1 MSDALTAIFNLLDLR
16 SARCT
21 RLEAGG
27 NWSLRFPEKAALKF
41 AAVIRGGC
49 WMLHPDHLPVRM
61 KRGDVFLLSQTPAY
75 VLASDPDLVPQDG
88 VKAIDWE
95 SSDTGHYGG
104 EETVLIASSFRVNR
118 LHERLLTDVLPHLM
132 LIPGD
137 APSAPALS
145 RTLEIMEAEFN
156 RTSMGTE
163 LMRHHL
169 ADMLLVHMLRA
180 FAAREER
187 GAELPRR
194 NGWIGALSD
203 PRLGAALDRIH
214 AEPGRAWT
222 VKTLAEIAGMSRS
235 SFAEAFHTAI
245 GRTPIDYVSGWRM
258 QVGEDL
264 IRQGHSI
271 AEVAVRLG
279 YTSQS
284 AFGAAFRRI
293 MGRSPRAAV
302 KAGQRGVRRDQVSVG

>member
-1 MSDALTAIFNLLDLR
+1 MSDALTAIFNLLDLH
-16 SARCT
+16 SARST

-27 NWSLRFPEKAALKF
+27 NWSLRFPGKAALKF

-49 WMLHPDHLPVRM
+49 WMLHPDHPPVRM
-61 KRGDVFLLSQTPAY
+61 ERGDVFLLSQTPAY
-75 VLASDPDLVPQDG
+75 VLASDPDLIPQDG
-88 VKAIDWE
+88 AKVIDWE
-95 SSDTGHYGG
+95 RTHTGHYGG
-104 EETVLIASSFRVNR
+104 EETVVIASSFRVSR

-132 LIPGD
+132 LIQGE
-137 APSAPALS
+137 APSAPVLS
-145 RTLEIMEAEFN
+145 RTLEIMEVEFG
-156 RTSMGTE
+156 RTGMGAE

-169 ADMLLVHMLRA
+169 ADMLLVQMLRA
-180 FAAREER
+180 FAAREDQSAGE
-187 GAELPRR
+187 EPPRR
-194 NGWIGALSD
+194 GGWIGALTD

-222 VKTLAEIAGMSRS
+222 VKALAEIAGMSRT

-245 GRTPIDYVSGWRM
+245 GRSPIDYVSRWRM

-264 IRQGHSI
+264 IHRGHSI

-284 AFGAAFRRI
+284 AFGAAFKRI
-293 MGRSPRAAV
+293 TGRSPRASA
-302 KAGQRGVRRDQVSVG
+302 KTG